1 MPDVYVKNGSDFI
14 PCGCLIDKDVL
25 YDGIWA
31 VECTDSGRQITNLSY
46 IEELI
51 GDAAIPQLSKVKAFQ
66 CAQKILTSSDF
77 KALISK
83 SYSFNELV
91 TFIVS
96 KVYEQNQ

>member
-1 MPDVYVKNGSDFI
+1 MLDVYIKNGNDFI

-31 VECTDSGRQITNLSY
+31 VECTNSGRQITNLSY
-46 IEELI
+46 IEDLV
-51 GDAAIPQLSKVKAFQ
+51 GNVAIPQFSKVKAFQ

-77 KALISK
+77 QVLLSK
-83 SYSFNELV
+83 PHSLNDLV
-91 TFIVS
+91 TFVVS

>member
-1 MPDVYVKNGSDFI
+1 MPDVYIKNGDNFI

-31 VECTDSGRQITNLSY
+31 VECTSSGRQITNLSY

-51 GDAAIPQLSKVKAFQ
+51 RDTEISQFNKVKAFR

-77 KALISK
+77 QALLSK
-83 SYSFNELV
+83 PHSLNELV
-91 TFIVS
+91 TFVVG